1 MRLYFCCCTSRQ
13 VKDTSGAQWFHME
26 APTLTT
32 EIKADLKV
40 IALRSI
46 LDPKRHYKKDKSL
59 MKFPKYFQMGT
70 VCETLMNFF
79 IISSS
84 SAIQSHMPLPY
95 PYHHQHATY
104 THKHI
109 FMSSRLLISLFSVSD
124 CPLMCLIFLYPLP
137 LLFSFFLISRSHH
150 LFVLEKIKKVIAGP
164 ADTYAARLPKTQ
176 RQPTIVDEILSNEHN
191 RQYVLSFLLCIS

>member
-70 VCETLMNFF
+70 VCETRMNFF

-104 THKHI
+104 THKRI
-109 FMSSRLLISLFSVSD
+109 FMSSRLLTSFFSVSD
-124 CPLMCLIFLYPLP
+124 CPLMCLIFLYPP
-137 LLFSFFLISRSHH
+137 FPCSHH
-150 LFVLEKIKKVIAGP
+150 LFGEKKGNCRSRRHLRGSP
-164 ADTYAARLPKTQ
+164 PQDAATAN
-176 RQPTIVDEILSNEHN
+176 D
-191 RQYVLSFLLCIS
+191 CG